1 MNRNEQI
8 NGASAPFLIAGLACL
23 ASLPILYVA
32 TRPLL
37 WVLHSHWVAWPVLT
51 LFTFV
56 PLSVSF
62 LILYSS
68 AWHRGSS
75 PARRVFSAIFSS
87 CLILGVDLLFIV
99 FTVLVACLIVA
110 LSRTMGG
117 N

>member
-8 NGASAPFLIAGLACL
+8 NGGSAPFLMAGLACL
-23 ASLPILYVA
+23 VCLPIMYLA

-37 WVLHSHWVAWPVLT
+37 SLVHGHWIVWPVLT

-56 PLSVSF
+56 PIMAAF
-62 LILYSS
+62 LILYCS

-75 PARRVFSAIFSS
+75 PARRIFSAIFSS
-87 CLILGVDLLFIV
+87 CVILGLDLLFVV
-99 FTVLVACLIVA
+99 FTVLAGCLIVA
-110 LSRTMGG
+110 LARTMGG